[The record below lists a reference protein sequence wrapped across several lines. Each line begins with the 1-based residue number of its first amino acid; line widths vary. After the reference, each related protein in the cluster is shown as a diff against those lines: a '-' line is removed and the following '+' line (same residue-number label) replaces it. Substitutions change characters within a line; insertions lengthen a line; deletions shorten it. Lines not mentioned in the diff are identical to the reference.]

1 MNRILVIDDEKPT
14 LSMFRLFL
22 AAYGFDVITAE
33 NGEEG
38 LSIFERERP
47 SIVLTDIKMPG
58 MDGLEVLER
67 IKKMDPR
74 AEVIIITGH
83 GDMDIAIQALNL
95 NATDFINK
103 PIQKDALDAALKRA
117 SERLS
122 MSDSRQ
128 RDIRSEQREDAV
140 IIDIK
145 GSVNNDSEPYLT
157 REFEK
162 ALESGTE
169 KIVLDFD
176 ENSSINGVGLAVL
189 NKLLEQ
195 SEKQG
200 KDVAIS
206 GLSEN
211 FRRVFEMVGITR
223 FASIHDKVG
232 QALEVLR
239 H

>member
-1 MNRILVIDDEKPT
+1 MNKILVIDDEKPT

-22 AAYGFDVITAE
+22 AAYGFDVIIAE
-33 NGEEG
+33 NGEDG
-38 LSIFERERP
+38 IKAFEEERP

-83 GDMDIAIQALNL
+83 GDMDIAIKALNL

-103 PIQKDALDAALKRA
+103 PIQKEALDAALKRA
-117 SERLS
+117 GERLS
-122 MSDSRQ
+122 MSDSKQ
-128 RDIRSEQREDAV
+128 RDITSVQREDAM

-145 GSVNNDSEPYLT
+145 GNINNEFEPFLT
-157 REFEK
+157 SEFEK
-162 ALESGTE
+162 ALKSDSR

-189 NKLLEQ
+189 NKLVEKSEQ
-195 SEKQG
+195 QG

-211 FRRVFEMVGITR
+211 FRRVFDMVGITR
-223 FASIHDKVG
+223 FASLHDNVDK
-232 QALEVLR
+232 ALDMLR
-239 H
+239 E